1 MRRIENTVPKQGARI
16 AQRNGGVDTSL
27 LYEEFR
33 RRFQASKRP
42 VNTNFR
48 TLVSWVKVGDQK
60 THLIHP
66 YPAKLLAHIANFF
79 VHAGV
84 LSGAGARVLD
94 PFCGSGTVAL
104 EASMSGRQALV
115 ADANPMARL
124 LTRVK
129 TTPYSPEELLTE
141 AVEILR
147 RARRYRTAPA
157 VDIVNSM
164 LWYSASRKKELEI
177 LRRAVFEV
185 EDDGMRE
192 FFLVCF
198 SVTCRKLS
206 YADPAISVPVRLK
219 ARTGRT
225 VAANQEI
232 SQRLKKVDSAD
243 HLEEFGNVCLAN
255 IQRIVRTNAEFPDR
269 AAANAVGR
277 DARSLVDDEGSL
289 LATGS
294 VDLVITS
301 PPYGSAQKYVRSMS
315 LSLNWLGL
323 ASPQQLVEIERKTIG
338 REHLPQHAVAAEEPP
353 KFSRSFEIFLGK
365 IAKIHPLRA
374 RINRTYLG
382 ELRSSLRELARVVAL
397 EGHAVI
403 VIGNNTVCGHAM
415 ATDKFIVECMDEFG
429 MSLELHLADSIKSR
443 GLLTKR
449 NGGTAAI
456 ARESILVFKKTRN
469 VAS

>member
-1 MRRIENTVPKQGARI
+1 MRRNENPVPQQRART
-16 AQRNGGVDTSL
+16 ATRTGSVDTSL

-33 RRFQASKRP
+33 RQFQVSKRP
-42 VNTNFR
+42 VNTDFR
-48 TLVSWVKVGDQK
+48 ALVSWVKVGDQR
-60 THLIHP
+60 THLIHS
-66 YPAKLLAHIANFF
+66 YPAKLLAHIAHFF
-79 VHAGV
+79 VHASA
-84 LSGAGARVLD
+84 LSGVGARVLD

-141 AVEILR
+141 TVEILR

-157 VDIVNSM
+157 VDIVNSA

-177 LRRAVFEV
+177 LRRSVFEI
-185 EDDGMRE
+185 ENDEMRD

-198 SVTCRKLS
+198 SATCRKLS

-219 ARTGRT
+219 QRTGRT
-225 VAANQEI
+225 AAANKEI
-232 SQRLKKVDSAD
+232 AQRLKKVDSAD

-269 AAANAVGR
+269 TTARSVGD
-277 DARSLVDDEGSL
+277 DARSLVDEQGAP
-289 LATGS
+289 LAPGT

-323 ASPQQLVEIERKTIG
+323 ASPQQLTAIEQKTIG
-338 REHLPQHAVAAEEPP
+338 REHLPQHAAAAEQPA
-353 KFSRSFEIFLGK
+353 KFSRSLEILLGK
-365 IAKIHPLRA
+365 IAKVNPLRA
-374 RINRTYLG
+374 RINRTYLS
-382 ELRSSLRELARVVAL
+382 ELKSSLREISRVVAL
-397 EGHAVI
+397 DGHAVI
-403 VIGNNTVCGHAM
+403 VIGNNTVCGHTM
-415 ATDKFIVECMDEFG
+415 ATDKFISECMDEFG
-429 MSLELHLADSIKSR
+429 MSLELHLTDSIKSR

-456 ARESILVFKKTRN
+456 ARESILVFKKAPQCR
-469 VAS
+469 

>member
-1 MRRIENTVPKQGARI
+1 MRRIENPLPQGRARTEP
-16 AQRNGGVDTSL
+16 RTGGVDTSL

-33 RRFQASKRP
+33 RQFQASKKP
-42 VNTNFR
+42 VNTDFR

-60 THLIHP
+60 THLIHT
-66 YPAKLLAHIANFF
+66 YPAKLLAHIAHFF
-79 VHAGV
+79 VHAGA
-84 LSGAGARVLD
+84 LSGVGARVLD

-115 ADANPMARL
+115 ADANPMAQL

-129 TTPYSPEELLTE
+129 TTPYSPEDLLTE
-141 AVEILR
+141 TVEILR

-157 VDIVNSM
+157 VDLVNST

-177 LRRAVFEV
+177 LRRSVFEV
-185 EDDGMRE
+185 ENDDVRD

-198 SVTCRKLS
+198 SGICRKLS

-219 ARTGRT
+219 VRSGRT
-225 VAANQEI
+225 AAANKEI
-232 SQRLKKVDSAD
+232 ALRLNKVDSAD

-255 IQRIVRTNAEFPDR
+255 IQRVVRTNAEHPDR
-269 AAANAVGR
+269 IPARSVGD
-277 DARSLVDDEGSL
+277 DARCLVDEQGAP
-289 LATGS
+289 LATGT

-323 ASPQQLVEIERKTIG
+323 ASPQQLTAIEQKTIG
-338 REHLPQHAVAAEEPP
+338 REHLPQHVVAAEQPV
-353 KFSRSFEIFLGK
+353 KLGRSFEILLGK
-365 IAKIHPLRA
+365 IAKVNPLRA
-374 RINRTYLG
+374 RINRTYLS
-382 ELRSSLRELARVVAL
+382 ELKSSLHEISRVVAPD
-397 EGHAVI
+397 GHAVI
-403 VIGNNTVCGHAM
+403 VIGNNTVCGHTM
-415 ATDKFIVECMDEFG
+415 ATDKFISNCMDEFG
-429 MSLELHLADSIKSR
+429 MSLELHLTDSIKSR

-456 ARESILVFKKTRN
+456 ARESILVFKK
-469 VAS
+469 ASQCR

>member
-1 MRRIENTVPKQGARI
+1 MQRKENLMPHERART
-16 AQRNGGVDTSL
+16 APQTGVDTSL

-33 RRFQASKRP
+33 RQFQASRRP
-42 VNTNFR
+42 VDTDFR
-48 TLVSWVKVGDQK
+48 ALVSWVKVGDQR

-66 YPAKLLAHIANFF
+66 YPAKLLAHIAHFF
-79 VHAGV
+79 VHASV
-84 LSGAGARVLD
+84 LSGMGSRVLD

-129 TTPYSPEELLTE
+129 TTPYSSEKLLTE
-141 AVEILR
+141 AVEIPR

-157 VDIVNSM
+157 VDIVNST

-185 EDDGMRE
+185 EDDDIRD

-198 SVTCRKLS
+198 SVTCRKLN

-219 ARTGRT
+219 ERVGRT
-225 VAANQEI
+225 AAANKEI
-232 SQRLKKVDSAD
+232 SQRLQKVDSAD
-243 HLEEFGNVCLAN
+243 PLEEFGNICLAN

-269 AAANAVGR
+269 AAARAVGD
-277 DARSLVDDEGSL
+277 DARNLIDQQGAP
-289 LATGS
+289 LATDT

-315 LSLNWLGL
+315 LSLNWLGF
-323 ASPQQLVEIERKTIG
+323 ASPQQLSAIEQKTIG
-338 REHLPQHAVAAEEPP
+338 REHLHKHVAAAEKPAQ
-353 KFSRSFEIFLGK
+353 FSRSFELFLGK
-365 IAKIHPLRA
+365 IAKIHPLRE
-374 RINRTYLG
+374 RINRTYLS
-382 ELRSSLRELARVVAL
+382 ELRNSLIEISRVVAFG
-397 EGHAVI
+397 GHAVI
-403 VIGNNTVCGHAM
+403 VIGNNTVCGHVM
-415 ATDKFIVECMDEFG
+415 ATDKFIAECMDEFG
-429 MSLELHLADSIKSR
+429 MSLELHLTDSIKSR

-449 NGGTAAI
+449 NGGAAAI
-456 ARESILVFKKTRN
+456 ARESILVFKKAQQCR
-469 VAS
+469 

>member
-1 MRRIENTVPKQGARI
+1 MQKNEKRMPQHRART
-16 AQRNGGVDTSL
+16 APPTSGVDTSL

-33 RRFQASKRP
+33 RQFQASKRP
-42 VNTNFR
+42 VNTDFR
-48 TLVSWVKVGDQK
+48 ALVSWVKVGDRR
-60 THLIHP
+60 THLIHS
-66 YPAKLLAHIANFF
+66 YPAKLLAHIAHFF
-79 VHAGV
+79 VHASA
-84 LSGAGARVLD
+84 LSGVGARVLD
-94 PFCGSGTVAL
+94 PYCGSGTVAL

-141 AVEILR
+141 AVDILR

-157 VDIVNSM
+157 VDIVNST
-164 LWYSASRKKELEI
+164 LWYSALRKRELEI

-185 EDDGMRE
+185 KDEDIRD

-219 ARTGRT
+219 VRAGRT
-225 VAANQEI
+225 DAANKEI
-232 SQRLKKVDSAD
+232 AQRLNKVDSAD
-243 HLEEFGNVCLAN
+243 HFEEFGNVCLTN
-255 IQRIVRTNAEFPDR
+255 IQRILRTNAEFPDR
-269 AAANAVGR
+269 AAARAVGE
-277 DARSLVDDEGSL
+277 DVRSLVDEQGAP
-289 LATGS
+289 LATCT

-323 ASPQQLVEIERKTIG
+323 ASPKQLSAIEQKTIG
-338 REHLPQHAVAAEEPP
+338 REHLPQYVADAEPPP

-365 IAKIHPLRA
+365 IAKVHPLRA
-374 RINRTYLG
+374 RINRTYLW
-382 ELRSSLRELARVVAL
+382 ELRSSLREISRVVAFG
-397 EGHAVI
+397 GHAVI
-403 VIGNNTVCGHAM
+403 VIGNNTVCGHEM
-415 ATDKFIVECMDEFG
+415 STDKFIAECMDEFG
-429 MSLELHLADSIKSR
+429 MSLELHLTDSIKSR

-456 ARESILVFKKTRN
+456 ARESILVFIK
-469 VAS
+469 APQCP

>member
-1 MRRIENTVPKQGARI
+1 MRRSENTVPQ
-16 AQRNGGVDTSL
+16 QRALPAPRTGGVDTSL
-27 LYEEFR
+27 LYEELR
-33 RRFQASKRP
+33 RQYQASKKP
-42 VNTNFR
+42 VNTDFR
-48 TLVSWVKVGDQK
+48 ALVSWVKVGDQR
-60 THLIHP
+60 THLIHS

-79 VHAGV
+79 VHAGA
-84 LSGAGARVLD
+84 LSGVGDRVLD

-129 TTPYSPEELLTE
+129 TTPYSPEDLLTE

-147 RARRYRTAPA
+147 RARRYRTAPT
-157 VDIVNSM
+157 VEIVNST

-177 LRRAVFEV
+177 LRRAIFEV
-185 EDDGMRE
+185 EDDDTRD

-219 ARTGRT
+219 ARAGRT
-225 VAANQEI
+225 AAANKEI
-232 SQRLKKVDSAD
+232 VQRLNKVDSAD

-269 AAANAVGR
+269 VAARAVGE
-277 DARSLVDDEGSL
+277 DARSLVDEQGAL
-289 LATGS
+289 LATGA

-323 ASPQQLVEIERKTIG
+323 VSPQQLVDIEQKTIG
-338 REHLPQHAVAAEEPP
+338 REHLPQHVAAAAEPPP
-353 KFSRSFEIFLGK
+353 KFNRSFETFLGK

-374 RINRTYLG
+374 RINRTYLN
-382 ELRSSLRELARVVAL
+382 ELRSSLHEISRVVAV

-403 VIGNNTVCGHAM
+403 VIGNNTVCGHEM
-415 ATDKFIVECMDEFG
+415 ATDKFIAECMDEFG
-429 MSLELHLADSIKSR
+429 MSLELHLSDSIKSR

-456 ARESILVFKKTRN
+456 ARESILVFKKSPQCR
-469 VAS
+469 

>member
-1 MRRIENTVPKQGARI
+1 MRKNENTVLQRRARVVP
-16 AQRNGGVDTSL
+16 RTTGVDTSL

-33 RRFQASKRP
+33 RQFQASKRP
-42 VNTNFR
+42 VNTDFR
-48 TLVSWVKVGDQK
+48 ALVSWVKVGDQR
-60 THLIHP
+60 THLIHS
-66 YPAKLLAHIANFF
+66 YPAKLLAHIAHFF
-79 VHAGV
+79 VHASV
-84 LSGAGARVLD
+84 LSVEGARVLD

-104 EASMSGRQALV
+104 EASMNGRQALV

-141 AVEILR
+141 AVEIIR
-147 RARRYRTAPA
+147 RARRYRTAPT
-157 VDIVNSM
+157 VDIVSST

-185 EDDGMRE
+185 KDEAIRD

-219 ARTGRT
+219 TRAGRP
-225 VAANQEI
+225 AAVNKEI
-232 SQRLKKVDSAD
+232 VQRLNKVDLAD

-269 AAANAVGR
+269 AAALAVGN
-277 DARSLVDDEGSL
+277 DARSLVDGQGAP
-289 LATGS
+289 LATAS

-323 ASPQQLVEIERKTIG
+323 ASPQQLSAIEQQTIG
-338 REHLPQHAVAAEEPP
+338 REHLPQYVAVAEQPP

-365 IAKIHPLRA
+365 VAKVHPLRA
-374 RINRTYLG
+374 CINRTYLS
-382 ELRSSLRELARVVAL
+382 ELRSSLKEISRVVAFG
-397 EGHAVI
+397 GHAVV

-415 ATDKFIVECMDEFG
+415 ATDKFIAECMDELG
-429 MSLELHLADSIKSR
+429 MTLELHLTDSIKSR

-456 ARESILVFKKTRN
+456 ARESILVFKK
-469 VAS
+469 APQCL

>member
-1 MRRIENTVPKQGARI
+1 M
-16 AQRNGGVDTSL
+16 QRNEKQVPQERARTAPRSGGVDTSL

-33 RRFQASKRP
+33 RQFQASGRP
-42 VNTNFR
+42 VNTDFR
-48 TLVSWVKVGDQK
+48 ALVSWVKLGDQR
-60 THLIHP
+60 THLIHS
-66 YPAKLLAHIANFF
+66 YPAKLLPHIAHFF
-79 VHAGV
+79 VQASA
-84 LSGAGARVLD
+84 LSGVGSRVLD
-94 PFCGSGTVAL
+94 PFCGSGTVPL

-129 TTPYSPEELLTE
+129 TTPYSPDELLTE
-141 AVEILR
+141 AIEILR

-157 VDIVNSM
+157 VDIVNSA

-185 EDDGMRE
+185 DDDDMRD

-198 SVTCRKLS
+198 SVACRKLS
-206 YADPAISVPVRLK
+206 YTDPAISVPVRLK
-219 ARTGRT
+219 AKAGRT
-225 VAANQEI
+225 LAANNEI
-232 SQRLKKVDSAD
+232 AQRLNKVDSAD

-269 AAANAVGR
+269 IAARAVGD
-277 DARSLVDDEGSL
+277 DARSLLDEEGGPL
-289 LATGS
+289 GAGT
-294 VDLVITS
+294 VDLVVTS

-323 ASPQQLVEIERKTIG
+323 ASPQQLSLIEQATIG
-338 REHLPQHAVAAEEPP
+338 REHLPQHVAVAEHLP
-353 KFSRSFEIFLGK
+353 KFSRSFELFLRK
-365 IAKIHPLRA
+365 VSKIHPLRA
-374 RINRTYLG
+374 RINRTYLS
-382 ELRSSLRELARVVAL
+382 ELRSSLREISRVVAIG
-397 EGHAVI
+397 GHAVI
-403 VIGNNTVCGHAM
+403 VIGNNTVCGLAM
-415 ATDKFIVECMDEFG
+415 ATDRFIAECMDEFG
-429 MSLELHLADSIKSR
+429 MSLELHLHDRIKSR

-469 VAS
+469 VVS